1 MKNKDQWVPNKFVF
15 RKGVLTAS
23 RNQSEVRAA
32 SRLVAGIVAGR
43 YGARIPQYARGRLLD
58 LGCGKV
64 PLYEA
69 YRSYISEN
77 ICIDW
82 ENTAHKNEHLDAT
95 SDLSQRL
102 PYGENEFDTIILSD
116 VLEHIPQPEDLWRE
130 MSRVL
135 TPGGTLLLNVPFYY
149 CLHET
154 PYDFYRYTEFAL
166 RRFAESSHFK
176 VLELQAIGGVPE
188 VLADVLAKQAQIIP
202 MIGPGLAIAL
212 QSATSIF
219 LKTGWGRKLSEK
231 TRKSFPL
238 GYFMVAEKI
247 AS

>member
-130 MSRVL
+130 MSR
-135 TPGGTLLLNVPFYY
+135 F
-149 CLHET
+149 
-154 PYDFYRYTEFAL
+154 
-166 RRFAESSHFK
+166 
-176 VLELQAIGGVPE
+176 
-188 VLADVLAKQAQIIP
+188 
-202 MIGPGLAIAL
+202 
-212 QSATSIF
+212 
-219 LKTGWGRKLSEK
+219 
-231 TRKSFPL
+231 
-238 GYFMVAEKI
+238 
-247 AS
+247 